1 MMAKIYLPL
10 LVLFFALSSCSTS
23 TNDEKTIRNETEK
36 FVLAYNKHDAKA
48 LSLLFAEDGDYI
60 RPESLVSLHGREA
73 IENYFNEQF
82 KLDSEAKV
90 EVTIS
95 KIIFPSK
102 EDATLSG
109 TFLVKRIEQ
118 EPKESAF
125 RAFFEKNDGKWVIG
139 EIRDIDIAPTPNQ
152 YVHLK
157 ELEWLIGDWVDQ
169 DVDVEI
175 KISSKWNKSKNL
187 IVGNFSVITEGQP
200 DLEGTHVIAWDPI
213 KEKNRSWFFDSDGG
227 FGESIW
233 TKNDKSWV
241 AETFQTLADGKLA
254 SAINIYT
261 PIDSNSYTWE
271 SVSREV
277 GGQILPDIE
286 PVTVIKK
293 KG

>member
-1 MMAKIYLPL
+1 MMAKLYLPL
-10 LVLFFALSSCSTS
+10 LILIFTLTSCSTS
-23 TNDEKTIRNETEK
+23 TNDENAIRNETEK
-36 FVLAYNKHDAKA
+36 FVLAYNNHDSRAI
-48 LSLLFAEDGDYI
+48 SQLFAEDGDFT
-60 RPESLVSLHGREA
+60 RPESAINLHGRED
-73 IENYFNEQF
+73 IEKYFNQRF
-82 KLDSEAKV
+82 KLESDTEIK
-90 EVTIS
+90 VTIS
-95 KIIFPSK
+95 QIIFPSK
-102 EDATLSG
+102 DNATLSG
-109 TFLVKRIEQ
+109 VFHMEHREQ
-118 EPKESAF
+118 DSTKSAF

-139 EIRDIDIAPTPNQ
+139 EIRDIDILPTPDQ
-152 YVHLK
+152 YEHLK

-175 KISSKWNKSKNL
+175 NISSKWNESKNL
-187 IVGNFSVITEGQP
+187 IIGNFSVITEGQP

-233 TKNDKSWV
+233 TKNEKSWV
-241 AETFQTLADGKLA
+241 AETFQTLPDGKLA

-261 PIDSNSYTWE
+261 PIDSNSYMWE
-271 SVSREV
+271 SVNREV